1 MASLSFFGE
10 RERVQCVFIFDE
22 SLLRKSMSVVGYL
35 GSEGWDVGEIMET

>member
-1 MASLSFFGE
+1 
-10 RERVQCVFIFDE
+10 VFIFDE